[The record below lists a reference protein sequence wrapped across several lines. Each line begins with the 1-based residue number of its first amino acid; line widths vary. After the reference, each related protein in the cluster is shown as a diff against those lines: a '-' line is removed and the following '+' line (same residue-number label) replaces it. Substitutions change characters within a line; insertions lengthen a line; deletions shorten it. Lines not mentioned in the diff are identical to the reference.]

1 MDLHFSIYMGQYWS
15 SQSLSGTET
24 KRKRFELWKLERF
37 PLHRGPE
44 LELEPGPP
52 PPHYLASVP
61 IASAA
66 PHLVVDIVG
75 STLLLR
81 RFLNVIC
88 QFRKGSEGYLFQEV
102 CIYRAARAGKN
113 LQRLKREI
121 QGSEVAMQTPGSSSE
136 YFAHAPPPNWK
147 TGKSQFQEGQF
158 LLSLNQTTLSNQN
171 NFSYSPSPWMFYVHS
186 TRIKTKISSLLNTIC
201 REKMHNWSF
210 LRKIIWDSQ
219 WEGQSEGDRNLF
231 VFAIIQSFSDAL
243 SAEKGTAHRFAEV
256 MIEKYWY
263 WQSLTSTLFFFHLSK
278 HPLLFI
284 GLCAIIKEGH
294 LGNWSEET
302 FGTIGS
308 SETSKYGKTNETM
321 N

>member
-1 MDLHFSIYMGQYWS
+1 MSCIFCIIVVFSVFPWILVSFPPSVSICSPGISAFCPFLRNKPHKYSNRASDADEDKESSKLSFGFWSNLSLTIIYSHMDLHFSIYMGQYWS

-52 PPHYLASVP
+52 PPHYLASVS

-113 LQRLKREI
+113 LQRGKAR
-121 QGSEVAMQTPGSSSE
+121 G
-136 YFAHAPPPNWK
+136 WK
-147 TGKSQFQEGQF
+147 EKSKGQ
-158 LLSLNQTTLSNQN
+158 
-171 NFSYSPSPWMFYVHS
+171 
-186 TRIKTKISSLLNTIC
+186 R
-201 REKMHNWSF
+201 
-210 LRKIIWDSQ
+210 
-219 WEGQSEGDRNLF
+219 
-231 VFAIIQSFSDAL
+231 
-243 SAEKGTAHRFAEV
+243 
-256 MIEKYWY
+256 
-263 WQSLTSTLFFFHLSK
+263 
-278 HPLLFI
+278 
-284 GLCAIIKEGH
+284 
-294 LGNWSEET
+294 
-302 FGTIGS
+302 
-308 SETSKYGKTNETM
+308 
-321 N
+321 

>member
-52 PPHYLASVP
+52 PPHYLASVS

-121 QGSEVAMQTPGSSSE
+121 QGSEVECKP
-136 YFAHAPPPNWK
+136 PVLPPNTLLTLLPP
-147 TGKSQFQEGQF
+147 TGKLERANFKKVNF
-158 LLSLNQTTLSNQN
+158 CTLS
-171 NFSYSPSPWMFYVHS
+171 
-186 TRIKTKISSLLNTIC
+186 IKPLSQTKITSLIHPLHECFTY
-201 REKMHNWSF
+201 
-210 LRKIIWDSQ
+210 
-219 WEGQSEGDRNLF
+219 
-231 VFAIIQSFSDAL
+231 IQPESKLKYHHFWIL
-243 SAEKGTAHRFAEV
+243 FAER
-256 MIEKYWY
+256 K
-263 WQSLTSTLFFFHLSK
+263 
-278 HPLLFI
+278 
-284 GLCAIIKEGH
+284 C
-294 LGNWSEET
+294 
-302 FGTIGS
+302 TIDRFC
-308 SETSKYGKTNETM
+308 ER
-321 N
+321 

>member
-1 MDLHFSIYMGQYWS
+1 
-15 SQSLSGTET
+15 
-24 KRKRFELWKLERF
+24 
-37 PLHRGPE
+37 
-44 LELEPGPP
+44 
-52 PPHYLASVP
+52 
-61 IASAA
+61 
-66 PHLVVDIVG
+66 
-75 STLLLR
+75 
-81 RFLNVIC
+81 
-88 QFRKGSEGYLFQEV
+88 
-102 CIYRAARAGKN
+102 
-113 LQRLKREI
+113 
-121 QGSEVAMQTPGSSSE
+121 MQTPGSSSE

-158 LLSLNQTTLSNQN
+158 LHSLNQTTLSNQN

-219 WEGQSEGDRNLF
+219 WEGQSEGERNLF

-263 WQSLTSTLFFFHLSK
+263 WQSFDLNTIFLRPASLSK

-284 GLCAIIKEGH
+284 VQCEKIKY
-294 LGNWSEET
+294 LGWS
-302 FGTIGS
+302 
-308 SETSKYGKTNETM
+308 YWL
-321 N
+321 